1 MINKKFKQI
10 TLSILSLAVALALL
24 APALS
29 AAATDYDPSKIVYP
43 PASKLNIP
51 TPEKYELPNG
61 MKLLLIEDHRLP
73 LIEMSVLIKV
83 SSYYDPADK
92 AGLASLTGTVMR
104 TGGTIKM
111 SGDEIDLKLEK
122 VAAMVE
128 TYIGDDSGG
137 AYLNCLKENL
147 DTSLVIL
154 ADILR
159 TPRFDP
165 EKIDLAK
172 VEMKSEISRRND
184 DVGGITSREFQRLLW
199 GKDSAKG
206 MMAEY
211 DTVNAITRE
220 DLINF
225 HKHYFA
231 PNNMII
237 GVVGDF
243 KTKDMKSKL
252 QKAFGDWKKIDIA
265 FPSVE
270 IRKEAPK
277 SVSYIFK
284 EDIEQSNVRMGYIVP
299 DLQYKNPDYPAVSLM
314 NYILGES
321 FTSRIFKEVRTKK
334 GLAYSAYGRFV
345 FSFDEPGYYLAFC
358 QTKFASTCLATDTI
372 IEVMN
377 GMKTGNI
384 TQDEFTLGKNA
395 LLNSFVFGFDK
406 NRKILEKQLD
416 LEFYGYPADFY
427 TKYRDALEN
436 LKIEDIEAVAKKYLD
451 TSNLTLLVVGKKD
464 QFDAPLDK
472 YGAVAEIDI
481 TIPEPKAEP
490 MPDATAET
498 IAAGKELMKKVIN
511 AYGGTELLLKNKSRT
526 EEYTLTITMPQ
537 GEFSMEGKTYS
548 IYPDKYR
555 MDMNSVMG
563 SMVRVYSGD
572 TGWAEMGG
580 KVMDLSEAEVR
591 DAKKERNRELTW
603 LAENLEKITLYT
615 AGDEDIDQRKTTRLI
630 IKNGDEHIATF
641 SVDKESFLILKRS
654 YMGKDAMSGAPIGQ
668 EAYSSDF
675 KIISGIQVPFKIVI
689 KQVGKQIMEIK
700 MKKVEIGTPISEELF
715 QKKSK

>member
-10 TLSILSLAVALALL
+10 TLSILSLAVAIAWLS
-24 APALS
+24 PALS
-29 AAATDYDPSKIVYP
+29 AATTDYDPSKIVYP
-43 PASKLNIP
+43 PTSKLNIP
-51 TPEKYELPNG
+51 IPEKYVLPNG
-61 MKLLLIEDHRLP
+61 LKILLIEDHRLP
-73 LIEMSVLIKV
+73 LIEMSVLIKAG
-83 SSYYDPADK
+83 SYYDPADK
-92 AGLASLTGTVMR
+92 SGLASLTGTVMR
-104 TGGTIKM
+104 TGGTEKM
-111 SGDEIDLKLEK
+111 TGDEIDLKLEK
-122 VAAMVE
+122 VAAIVE
-128 TYIGDDSGG
+128 TYLDEDSGG

-147 DTSLVIL
+147 DTSLGIL
-154 ADILR
+154 ADIIR

-172 VEMKSEISRRND
+172 VEMKSGISRRND
-184 DVGGITSREFQRLLW
+184 QVGGIAAREFQRLLW

-206 MMAEY
+206 IMTEY
-211 DTVNAITRE
+211 DTVNAITKD

-225 HKHYFA
+225 HKQYFA
-231 PNNMII
+231 PNNMTI

-243 KTKDMKSKL
+243 KAKEMKSKL
-252 QKAFGDWKKIDIA
+252 QKAFGDWKKTEIA
-265 FPSVE
+265 FPPVE
-270 IRKEAPK
+270 IRKEAQK

-284 EDIEQSNVRMGYIVP
+284 DDIEQSNIRLGYIVP
-299 DLQYKNPDYPAVSLM
+299 NLQYKNPDYPAISLM
-314 NYILGES
+314 NFILGES
-321 FTSRIFKEVRTKK
+321 SGARIYKEVRTKK

-345 FSFDEPGYYLAFC
+345 FSFDEPGYYMAFC

-384 TQDEFTLGKNA
+384 TQEEFTNGKNA

-427 TKYRDALEN
+427 VKYRDALEK

-490 MPDATAET
+490 MPEATAAT
-498 IAAGKELMKKVIN
+498 ITAGKELMKKVVN
-511 AYGGTELLLKNKSRT
+511 SYGGMEWLVRNKNRT

-537 GEFSMEGKTYS
+537 GEFSMEGKTYT

-555 MDMNSVMG
+555 MDMNSMMG
-563 SMVRVYSGD
+563 SMVRVYNGD

-580 KVMDLSEAEVR
+580 KVMDLSEAEVNE
-591 DAKKERNRELTW
+591 AKKEKSRELTW
-603 LAENLEKITLYT
+603 LAENIDKLTIYT
-615 AGDEDIDQRKTTRLI
+615 AGDEEVNQRKTIRLV
-630 IKNGDEHIATF
+630 IKNGAEHIATF

-654 YMGKDAMSGAPIGQ
+654 YMGKDAMSGAPIEQ
-668 EAYSSDF
+668 EVYSSDF
-675 KIISGIQVPFKIVI
+675 KTISGTQIPFTTAI
-689 KQVGKQIMEIK
+689 KQGGKQIMEIK
-700 MKKVEIGTPISEELF
+700 MKKVEIGAPISEELF
-715 QKKSK
+715 QKKNK

>member
-1 MINKKFKQI
+1 MINKKPAKI
-10 TLSILSLAVALALL
+10 ALSILSFAIVLALL

-29 AAATDYDPSKIVYP
+29 AATTDYDPSKIVYP

-51 TPEKYELPNG
+51 TPEKYVLPNG

-73 LIEMSVLIKV
+73 LIEMSVMIKV

-104 TGGTIKM
+104 TGGTEKM

-122 VAAMVE
+122 LAAIVE

-147 DTSLVIL
+147 DTSLGIL
-154 ADILR
+154 ADIIR

-172 VEMKSEISRRND
+172 VEMKSGISRRND
-184 DVGGITSREFQRLLW
+184 DAGEITSREFQRLLW

-206 MMAEY
+206 TMAEY

-225 HKHYFA
+225 HKKYFT

-243 KTKDMKSKL
+243 KSKDMKSKI
-252 QKAFGDWKKIDIA
+252 QKAFGNWKNSKIT

-270 IRKEAPK
+270 IRKEAPR

-284 EDIEQSNVRMGYIVP
+284 DDIEQSNVRLGYIVP
-299 DLQYKNPDYPAVSLM
+299 DLQYNNPDYPAVSLM

-345 FSFDEPGYYLAFC
+345 FSFDEPGYYMAFC

-377 GMKTGNI
+377 GMKTGNV
-384 TQDEFTLGKNA
+384 TKDEFTLGKNA

-427 TKYRDALEN
+427 TKYRNALEN
-436 LKIEDIEAVAKKYLD
+436 LKIDDINAVAKKYLD

-464 QFDAPLDK
+464 QFDTPLDK

-481 TIPEPKAEP
+481 SIPEPKAEP
-490 MPDATAET
+490 MPEATAET
-498 IAAGKELMKKVIN
+498 ITAGKELMNKIIS
-511 AYGGTELLLKNKSRT
+511 AYGGIELLLKNKNRT

-537 GEFSMEGKTYS
+537 GEFSMEGKTYT

-555 MDMNSVMG
+555 MDMNSMMG
-563 SMVRVYSGD
+563 SMTRVYSGD
-572 TGWAEMGG
+572 SGWMEMGG
-580 KVMDLSEAEVR
+580 QVRDLSAAEVS
-591 DAKKERNRELTW
+591 DAKKERSKELTW
-603 LAENLEKITLYT
+603 LAENLDKLIIYT
-615 AGDEDIDQRKTTRLI
+615 AGNEDVDQRKTIRLI
-630 IKNGDEHIATF
+630 IKSGDEHIATF
-641 SVDKESFLILKRS
+641 SVDKESFKILKRN
-654 YMGKDAMSGAPIGQ
+654 YMGKDAMSGAPIEQ
-668 EAYSSDF
+668 EIYSSDF
-675 KIISGIQVPFKIVI
+675 KTISGTQVPFKTVI
-689 KQVGKQIMEIK
+689 KQGGKQIMEIK
-700 MKKVEIGTPISEELF
+700 MKKVEIGIPISEELF
-715 QKKSK
+715 QKKGK